1 MDRWAVLDFETTG
14 ISSSQGDRP
23 TEVAV
28 VLLEKGEVVGQ
39 FQSVMNAGL
48 PVNPF
53 VERLTGITTA
63 MVASAPP
70 VNEVMDAAARFVG
83 DVPLVAHN
91 ASFDQRFWRSE
102 MQLLGRDPG
111 ADFVC
116 TLLLSRRVFPL
127 APNHKLGTLAQ
138 WLGLPAAGRAHRALA
153 DAQVA
158 ASLLQRVLVELPHGP
173 RGDTSWTVDELRSF
187 QRASRS
193 APRRTVFRASAP

>member
-28 VLLEKGEVVGQ
+28 VLLQGGEVVGQ
-39 FQSVMNAGL
+39 FQSLMNAGL

-70 VNEVMDAAARFVG
+70 VDEVMDAAARFVG

-91 ASFDQRFWRSE
+91 ASFDQRFWRAE
-102 MQLLGRDPG
+102 MQRLGRDPG
-111 ADFVC
+111 AEFIC
-116 TLLLSRRVFPL
+116 TLLLSRRVFPM

-158 ASLLQRVLVELPHGP
+158 ASLLQRLLGELPPCP
-173 RGDTSWTVDELRSF
+173 RGPFWSPDELRAY

-193 APRRTVFRASAP
+193 VSRRTILRAPAP

>member
-14 ISSSQGDRP
+14 ISSNQGDRP

-39 FQSVMNAGL
+39 FQSLMNAGL

-63 MVASAPP
+63 MVANAPP
-70 VNEVMDAAARFVG
+70 VDEVMEAAARFVG

-127 APNHKLGTLAQ
+127 APNHKLGTLVQ
-138 WLGLPAAGRAHRALA
+138 WLGLPSAGRAHRALA

-158 ASLLQRVLVELPHGP
+158 ASLLQRVLGELAPSPHG
-173 RGDTSWTVDELRSF
+173 GAHWTVDELRAF